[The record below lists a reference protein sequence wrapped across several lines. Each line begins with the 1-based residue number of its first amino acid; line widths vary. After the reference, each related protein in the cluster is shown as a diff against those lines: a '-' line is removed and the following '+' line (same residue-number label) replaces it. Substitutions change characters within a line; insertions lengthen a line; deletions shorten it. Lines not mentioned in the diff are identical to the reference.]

1 VRAPRTSRGETTNDD
16 VKAVVLVG
24 GEGTRLRPL
33 TETIP
38 KPLIPLV
45 DRPFLDHLLDH
56 LALHGVDEALLSSPY
71 LEEAFGP
78 FLDRRRGEPKVTWIR
93 EPSPLGTGGAVANAA
108 RGQDEA
114 FLILNGDILTDL
126 DLTALIAHHR
136 DRHATATITV
146 SAVEDARPFGLVVL
160 GPDQRVL
167 EFREKPADPVPGLVN
182 AGTYVLEPEALV
194 GIGSDRAVSIERE
207 VFPELIADGRL
218 VSGFVSEAYWMDL
231 GTPEKYLRAT
241 FDALEGRI
249 GGLAY
254 TAPYVDPSSVVSLRS
269 HLGRWVVV
277 GSAVKIADDA
287 EVEDAV
293 LLAGCTVEE
302 GARVRDSIIGPGARV
317 GAGAVVVGAVLGE
330 DALVPAGTTSRG
342 TRVRAGDVSEA

>member
-1 VRAPRTSRGETTNDD
+1 M
-16 VKAVVLVG
+16 KAVVLVG

-56 LALHGVDEALLSSPY
+56 LAQHGVDEALLSSPY
-71 LEEAFGP
+71 LEDAFRP
-78 FLDRRRGEPKVTWIR
+78 FLDGRRGEPRVTWIR

-108 RGQDEA
+108 RDQDEA
-114 FLILNGDILTDL
+114 YLVLNGDVLTDL

-136 DRHATATITV
+136 GRHATATITV
-146 SAVEDARPFGLVVL
+146 SAVEDARPFGLVLV
-160 GPDQRVL
+160 DRDHRVL

-194 GIGSDRAVSIERE
+194 GVASDRAVSIERE
-207 VFPELIADGRL
+207 VFPALIAAGRL

-254 TAPYVDPSSVVSLRS
+254 TAPFVDPSSEVSLKS

-277 GSAVKIADDA
+277 GPAVKIADDA
-287 EVEDAV
+287 EVEDSV
-293 LLAGCTVEE
+293 LLAGAAVEE

-317 GAGAVVVGAVLGE
+317 GAGAVVVGSVLGE
-330 DALVPAGTTSRG
+330 AALVPAGTTSHEA
-342 TRVRAGDVSEA
+342 RVRAEDGTEA